1 MFRFLPLV
9 TFYRIGILVSLPE
22 GAKKKKKQNVRFLGN
37 KLVCKERCF
46 I

>member
-9 TFYRIGILVSLPE
+9 TFYRIDILVSLPE
-22 GAKKKKKQNVRFLGN
+22 GAKKKQNVRFLGD